1 MIYELVE
8 AEVKPGS
15 EEAFEA
21 AYAQATALLLRAKGC
36 RSVRMMR
43 GVERPNVFRILVQW
57 EALENHTEGFRGSPA
72 HQQLI
77 SLTRHHYAQP
87 ALVQHYTIVSDSDA

>member
-8 AEVKPGS
+8 AEVKPGA
-15 EEAFEA
+15 EAEFET
-21 AYAQATALLLRAKGC
+21 AYAQAIALLLKAKGC

-43 GVERPNVFRILVQW
+43 GIERPSVFRILVQW
-57 EALENHTEGFRGSPA
+57 DSIEDHTQGFRGSPA

-77 SLTRHHYAQP
+77 SLTREHYAQP
-87 ALVQHYTIVSDSDA
+87 ALVQHYAVVTDTNA

>member
-15 EEAFEA
+15 EEAFQTAYGEA
-21 AYAQATALLLRAKGC
+21 TKLLLRAKGC

-43 GVERPNVFRILVQW
+43 GIERPNFFRILVQW
-57 EALENHTEGFRGSPA
+57 ETIEDHTQGFRGSPA

-77 SLTRHHYAQP
+77 AQTRQHYANP
-87 ALVQHYTIVSDSDA
+87 ALVQHYTLVSDSDA

>member
-8 AEVKPGS
+8 AEVKPGA
-15 EEAFEA
+15 EAEFEA
-21 AYAQATALLLRAKGC
+21 AYAQATALLLKAKGC

-43 GVERPNVFRILVQW
+43 GIERPSVFRILVQW
-57 EALENHTEGFRGSPA
+57 ETIEDHTQGFRGSPA

-77 SLTRHHYAQP
+77 AQTRQHYANP
-87 ALVQHYTIVSDSDA
+87 ALVQHYTLVSDTEA